1 MHYYEDGENEQNYQ
15 NLNQNIKMAIYFTI
29 KEMTKSQTAEL
40 YHMENTPTKE
50 VVENL
55 KKVMYIL
62 DIVRVY
68 IGKPILVNSGYRC
81 EKLNEMVG
89 GVKNSMHV
97 KGLAADI
104 RTKEKKDI
112 DTMFKFLKKNQKEFK
127 IIELINYKTFIH
139 VGVSETLT
147 I

>member
-1 MHYYEDGENEQNYQ
+1 
-15 NLNQNIKMAIYFTI
+15 MAIYFTI
-29 KEMTKSQTAEL
+29 KEMTKSQIAEL
-40 YHMENTPTKE
+40 HHIDNTPTKE

-81 EKLNEMVG
+81 KKLNEMIG
-89 GVKNSMHV
+89 GVQNSMHT
-97 KGLAADI
+97 KGLAADF
-104 RTKEKKDI
+104 RTGEKKDI
-112 DTMFKFLKKNQKEFK
+112 NTMFEFLKTNQEKFK

-139 VGVSETLT
+139 IGVSETLT

>member
-1 MHYYEDGENEQNYQ
+1 
-15 NLNQNIKMAIYFTI
+15 MAIYFNI

-40 YHMENTPTKE
+40 YHIDNTPTKE

-81 EKLNEMVG
+81 KKLNEMVG
-89 GVKNSMHV
+89 GVQKSMHT
-97 KGLAADI
+97 KGLAADF
-104 RTKEKKDI
+104 RTENKEDI
-112 DTMFKFLKKNQKEFK
+112 STMFEFLKKNQEKFK
-127 IIELINYKTFIH
+127 IIELLNYTSFIH

>member
-1 MHYYEDGENEQNYQ
+1 
-15 NLNQNIKMAIYFTI
+15 MAIYFNI

-40 YHMENTPTKE
+40 YHIDNTPNEK
-50 VVENL
+50 VIGNL

-62 DIVRVY
+62 DLTRTY
-68 IGKPILVNSGYRC
+68 MGKPILVNSGYRC

-89 GVKNSMHV
+89 GVQKSMHT

-104 RTKEKKDI
+104 RTKEKEDI
-112 DTMFKFLKKNQKEFK
+112 NKMFEFLKKNQKDFK
-127 IIELINYKTFIH
+127 IIELIKYANFIH
-139 VGVSETLT
+139 MGVSETLT

>member
-1 MHYYEDGENEQNYQ
+1 MG
-15 NLNQNIKMAIYFTI
+15 IYFDI

-40 YHMENTPTKE
+40 YHIDNTPTKE

-81 EKLNEMVG
+81 KRLNEMVG
-89 GVKNSMHV
+89 GVQNSMHT
-97 KGLAADI
+97 KGLAADF
-104 RTKEKKDI
+104 RTKEKEDI
-112 DTMFKFLKKNQKEFK
+112 NIMFEFLKRNQEKFK
-127 IIELINYKTFIH
+127 ITELINYKTFIH
-139 VGVSETLT
+139 IGVSETLT

>member
-1 MHYYEDGENEQNYQ
+1 
-15 NLNQNIKMAIYFTI
+15 MAIYFTI
-29 KEMTKSQTAEL
+29 KEMTSSQTAEL
-40 YHMENTPTKE
+40 HHIDNTPNKE

-81 EKLNEMVG
+81 KKLNEMVG
-89 GVKNSMHV
+89 GVQNSMHT
-97 KGLAADI
+97 KGLAADF
-104 RTKEKKDI
+104 RTGEKEDI
-112 DTMFKFLKKNQKEFK
+112 NIMFEFLKENQKKFK

>member
-1 MHYYEDGENEQNYQ
+1 
-15 NLNQNIKMAIYFTI
+15 MAIYFNI
-29 KEMTKSQTAEL
+29 EEMTKSQTAEL
-40 YHMENTPTKE
+40 YHIDNTPTKE

-81 EKLNEMVG
+81 KKLNEMVG
-89 GVKNSMHV
+89 GVQNSMHT
-97 KGLAADI
+97 KGLAADFK
-104 RTKEKKDI
+104 TKGKKDI
-112 DTMFKFLKKNQKEFK
+112 DTMFEFLKKNQKELK
-127 IIELINYKTFIH
+127 IIELLKYKTFIH
-139 VGVSETLT
+139 IGVSETLT

>member
-1 MHYYEDGENEQNYQ
+1 
-15 NLNQNIKMAIYFTI
+15 MAIYFNI
-29 KEMTKSQTAEL
+29 KEMTKSQTAKL
-40 YHMENTPTKE
+40 YHIDNTPTKE

-81 EKLNEMVG
+81 KKLNEIVG
-89 GVKNSMHV
+89 GVQNSMHT
-97 KGLAADI
+97 KGLAADF
-104 RTKEKKDI
+104 RTGEKEDI
-112 DTMFKFLKKNQKEFK
+112 NTMFEFLKRNQKELK
-127 IIELINYKTFIH
+127 IIELLNYKTFIH
-139 VGVSETLT
+139 MGVSETLT